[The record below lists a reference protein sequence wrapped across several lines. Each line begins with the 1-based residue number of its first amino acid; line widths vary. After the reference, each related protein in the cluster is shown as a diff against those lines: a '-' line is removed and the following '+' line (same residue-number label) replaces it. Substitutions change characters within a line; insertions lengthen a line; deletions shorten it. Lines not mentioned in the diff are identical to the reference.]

1 MKKSCFGNK
10 NEWKKRIQTFFW
22 WFPLTDNFLLLTVFK
37 KWLKN
42 IEIFLRLFYHCNS
55 GDTEVCI
62 VLGFDFI
69 SLQIFEKIH
78 ILISFTLAILIVR
91 FIRRTKSI
99 SRKIANFFA
108 QFLKMVHEFYLI
120 FRQGR
125 SIIFYKVARHLN
137 LKTVHAYSFSFE
149 LTCPSIYQ
157 HQCFQI
163 CHWFFAK
170 SAIYGNFRYILVI
183 NDS

>member
-1 MKKSCFGNK
+1 MTVLKIVIKKC
-10 NEWKKRIQTFFW
+10 W
-22 WFPLTDNFLLLTVFK
+22 NFRTT
-37 KWLKN
+37 
-42 IEIFLRLFYHCNS
+42 FYHYNS

-125 SIIFYKVARHLN
+125 SIIFYKVARYLN
-137 LKTVHAYSFSFE
+137 PKTVHANSFSFE

-163 CHWFFAK
+163 CHWFLAK
-170 SAIYGNFRYILVI
+170 SGIFGNFRNILVI

>member
-1 MKKSCFGNK
+1 MNEKSEF
-10 NEWKKRIQTFFW
+10 RLFSDDFL
-22 WFPLTDNFLLLTVFK
+22 LTDNFLLLTVFK

-42 IEIFLRLFYHCNS
+42 IEIFLRLFCHCNS

-78 ILISFTLAILIVR
+78 ILISFTLVILIVR
-91 FIRRTKSI
+91 FIRRTKSN
-99 SRKIANFFA
+99 SRKIANCFA
-108 QFLKMVHEFYLI
+108 QFLKMGHEFYLI

-125 SIIFYKVARHLN
+125 SIIFYKVARYLN
-137 LKTVHAYSFSFE
+137 PKTVHANSFSFE

-170 SAIYGNFRYILVI
+170 SAIFGNFRNILVI
-183 NDS
+183 NDF